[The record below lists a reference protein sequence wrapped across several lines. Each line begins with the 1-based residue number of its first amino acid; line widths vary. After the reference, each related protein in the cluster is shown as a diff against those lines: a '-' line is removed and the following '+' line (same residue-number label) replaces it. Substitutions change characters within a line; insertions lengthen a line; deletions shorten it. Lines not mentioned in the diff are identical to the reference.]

1 MAGDVTL
8 NQVSSAKHTTSV
20 LLEMFF
26 FFGYLHFW
34 SKILLQYIF
43 SK

>member
-26 FFGYLHFW
+26 FFWVFTFLVQDSITIHF
-34 SKILLQYIF
+34 
-43 SK
+43 